1 MFSVLVIRLRSLR
14 LLRVSGIVMRLRMFL
29 LLITFLKASH
39 SFRNRLLVICKNAY
53 LFATM
58 IMTSVSSPFSCCSGI
73 VRLILIFAA
82 EGLTKRSAVGFLLR
96 SLIMFQTFISRH
108 NSNFFSDK
116 LVLTS
121 VTPASSA
128 PFLQTPK
135 STPLIRL
142 FLLVLILLLMP
153 TLNFLAVWFALSLL
167 RFRLPSR
174 LPMMFILWMVAM
186 MVVIIPSRTVC
197 LFTSFP
203 VRRAIMFMLVSW
215 FGLTLPLLNAE

>member
-1 MFSVLVIRLRSLR
+1 MFSGLVIRLRGLR
-14 LLRVSGIVMRLRMFL
+14 LLRVRGIVMRLRMFL

-39 SFRNRLLVICKNAY
+39 SFRNRLLVICKKAY

-73 VRLILIFAA
+73 VRVNFLIYAA
-82 EGLTKRSAVGFLLR
+82 ERLTKRSAVGFLLR

-128 PFLQTPK
+128 PVLQTPK
-135 STPLIRL
+135 ATSSTLYFDSL
-142 FLLVLILLLMP
+142 TVNAGNGGFLHCIQMDTSVNAANQVVSVGADIAFDADPKFFACLVRFESSSVP
-153 TLNFLAVWFALSLL
+153 T
-167 RFRLPSR
+167 
-174 LPMMFILWMVAM
+174 
-186 MVVIIPSRTVC
+186 
-197 LFTSFP
+197 
-203 VRRAIMFMLVSW
+203 
-215 FGLTLPLLNAE
+215 TLPTAYDVYPLDGRHD